1 MRTIVSE
8 KEFKY
13 ASTASW
19 QTAQVLHFIRVLTL
33 RGTLTLFEKH
43 FINTDTQHSS
53 IWGHEEHRASFGGA
67 SCLSWATPAVTRPL
81 DMASLVLI
89 PPSLLSEA

>member
-1 MRTIVSE
+1 MRTTVSE

-53 IWGHEEHRASFGGA
+53 IWGHEEHRASFGGPAA
-67 SCLSWATPAVTRPL
+67 SPGLPQL
-81 DMASLVLI
+81 
-89 PPSLLSEA
+89 